1 MFILA
6 SRINDFP
13 TVKIVITVIEPQVV
27 IALLLALANQ
37 KRKSIVAFRWHNI
50 KLRFILQHKTL
61 CLAVSVGGVKVES
74 ESQEWKQ
81 NHERN

>member
-37 KRKSIVAFRWHNI
+37 F
-50 KLRFILQHKTL
+50 
-61 CLAVSVGGVKVES
+61 
-74 ESQEWKQ
+74 
-81 NHERN
+81 HED